1 MRTQSPDTSLA
12 AERYLIERIRQAPA
26 SKLFHLIQSLSQRM
40 LSVSSAGHNPKQD
53 VRAEAI
59 HAITCGYGRRIGERV
74 QQVLAQYPLW
84 REQPVDLS
92 ATVFPVVEALKAAG
106 ISSYIG
112 GSIASSLHGMQ
123 QSARD
128 IDLVLI
134 GQCNHS
140 QHLATIL
147 ATLSEAYL
155 VEPEEIQQALSEGN
169 TVPILHLDTLM
180 KLDLILP
187 ETPGF
192 DEAMQASM
200 VSLHLD
206 ERYAPFLVASALEMA
221 IWKLV
226 RCARELVTRPDG
238 IVNDAEWNDLL
249 GILKIQGQRLDLT
262 QLTLWAHRLGAGHL
276 LPQAL
281 DDAGLVSPGEPS
293 PRQLVG

>member
-26 SKLFHLIQSLSQRM
+26 SKHFHLIQSLSQRM
-40 LSVSSAGHNPKQD
+40 LSGHDPKQD
-53 VRAEAI
+53 VRAEAV

-74 QQVLAQYPLW
+74 QQALARRPLW

-92 ATVFPVVEALKAAG
+92 ATVFPVMQALKAGG
-106 ISSYIG
+106 ICSYIG

-134 GQCNHS
+134 GQRGRS
-140 QHLATIL
+140 LPLGTIL
-147 ATLSEAYL
+147 APLSDAYL
-155 VEPEEIQQALSEGN
+155 VEPEEIQQAPSHGK
-169 TVPILHLDTLM
+169 TASILHLDTLM

-192 DEAMQASM
+192 DEAMQANI
-200 VSLHLD
+200 VSLPLD
-206 ERYAPFLVASALEMA
+206 ERYTPFPVASALEMA
-221 IWKLV
+221 VWKLV
-226 RCARELVTRPDG
+226 RCARELAARPDE

-249 GILKIQGQRLDLT
+249 GILKVQGARLDLT
-262 QLTLWAHRLGAGHL
+262 QFTYWAHRLGAGHL
-276 LPQAL
+276 LPLTL
-281 DDAGLVSPGEPS
+281 DDAGLTSPEVPL
-293 PRQLVG
+293 PRLLAG